1 VKPVV
6 EEKLRELAK
15 AARFA
20 LVGVSNTL
28 IDFGVFTVL
37 AQLLSVNVYL
47 SQVLGYCAGTL
58 NSYVLNRSWT
68 FRSKGRFFSP
78 ALARF
83 LALNLCMLALSTG
96 LLYLL
101 FDVVGLP
108 KLGAKAGATAITMV
122 VSFLVNRF
130 WVFRE

>member
-1 VKPVV
+1 MKPVV

-78 ALARF
+78 AL
-83 LALNLCMLALSTG
+83 
-96 LLYLL
+96 LYLL
-101 FDVVGLP
+101 FDVAGLP